1 MLRPKKIKTV
11 CLTRFPKLKTSV
23 GVLDL
28 VAKEKINN
36 IPTWKLT
43 YEAKLKKDGLK
54 AAYLE
59 WLKAMRIKKHGK
71 DS

>member
-1 MLRPKKIKTV
+1 MEHIITILH
-11 CLTRFPKLKTSV
+11 
-23 GVLDL
+23 L
-28 VAKEKINN
+28 VEKEKINN

-59 WLKAMRIKKHGK
+59 WLKAMRTKKNGK